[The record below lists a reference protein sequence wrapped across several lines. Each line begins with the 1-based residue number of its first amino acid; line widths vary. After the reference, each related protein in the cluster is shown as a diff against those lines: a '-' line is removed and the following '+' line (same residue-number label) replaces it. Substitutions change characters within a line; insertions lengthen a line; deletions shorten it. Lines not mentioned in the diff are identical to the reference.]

1 MLRCLGAILVVGAA
15 GGFGL
20 MKGLQYSKQVRLL
33 REFIAAVEILN
44 CELNYTMLPL
54 AKLYQ
59 VTSNRVN
66 GACRQFFATLS
77 KEIERGTPRARA
89 AQTAFHET
97 RGLQLPNDA
106 TMAVLE
112 LCGSLGRLD
121 MDGENRMLRL
131 TGQRLKSALERTEA
145 EKKPLAKSYA
155 SLGFCTGLALMIL
168 ML

>member
-1 MLRCLGAILVVGAA
+1 
-15 GGFGL
+15 
-20 MKGLQYSKQVRLL
+20 MKGLQFTKRVRLL
-33 REFIAAVEILN
+33 REFIHAVEILN

-59 VTSNRVN
+59 TTAERVS
-66 GACRQFFATLS
+66 GACGRFFATMS
-77 KEIERGTPRARA
+77 KQIELGTPRARA
-89 AQTAFHET
+89 AQTAFSET
-97 RGLQLPNDA
+97 HGLSLPNDA

-131 TGQRLKSALERTEA
+131 TGQRLRSALERTEA